1 MAEDSERDE
10 RTEEPTARRLDQA
23 RREGQIPRSRDFNT
37 AAIMIVSA
45 ISLLWLGQF
54 MTGRFVEIMRHGFSL
69 RRDDVFR
76 DAAITE
82 RFLGAIVDMLVVEG
96 PVFLILLVVALA
108 APIGIGGWNSSGEA
122 MLPKFSRINP
132 LEGIKRMFSLYGLV
146 ELGKALLK
154 FFLIAGVT
162 YFIFRHY
169 WPVLRALGDEDA
181 RQALGEAA
189 GILTRV
195 FLWLCL
201 SLGLIAAIDAP
212 YQIWKHKRDLR
223 MTKQEVRDEMK
234 DIEGKPEVKQR
245 IRSLQMELARRRM
258 MEEVPK
264 ADVIV
269 TNPTHFAV
277 ALKYEQANM
286 RAPRV
291 VAKGADLIAMQIRN
305 IALEA
310 GVPRLEAPPL
320 ARALFH
326 AGEIGAEIPAGLYM
340 AVAQVMAWVYQLRAV
355 RQHGGEAPAP
365 PGDLPIPPELYRGES
380 DQ

>member
-23 RREGQIPRSRDFNT
+23 REQGQIPRSREFNT
-37 AAIMIVSA
+37 AALMLAAAV
-45 ISLLWLGQF
+45 SLLWLGHFMAAQF
-54 MTGRFVEIMRHGFSL
+54 AEMMRKGFRL
-69 RRDDVFR
+69 TREDLFR
-76 DAAITE
+76 DTAIQE
-82 RFLGAIVDMLVVEG
+82 RFLTAVVDMLVIET
-96 PVFLILLVVALA
+96 PVFLILFVVALA
-108 APIGIGGWNSSGEA
+108 APIGIGGWNFAAQSA
-122 MLPKFSRINP
+122 LPKFSRIDP
-132 LEGIKRMFSLYGLV
+132 LAGIKRMFSLYGVV

-162 YFIFRHY
+162 YFLFRHY
-169 WPVLRALGDEDA
+169 WPALRALGDEDT

-189 GILTRV
+189 GILGWV

-234 DIEGKPEVKQR
+234 DIEGRPEVKQR
-245 IRSLQMELARRRM
+245 IRALQMELARRRM

-269 TNPTHFAV
+269 TNPTHYAV
-277 ALKYEQANM
+277 ALRYAQGEM

-291 VAKGADLIAMQIRN
+291 VAKGADLIAAQIRT
-305 IALEA
+305 IAQEA

-326 AGEIGAEIPAGLYM
+326 AGTVGEEIPAGLYM
-340 AVAQVMAWVYQLRAV
+340 AVAQVLAWVYQLRAV
-355 RQHGGEAPAP
+355 QRHGGEEPVP
-365 PGDLPIPPELYRGES
+365 PIDLPIPAELYRGEA
-380 DQ
+380 D